1 MKDNGLK
8 YRLVPAAL
16 LVLALAVLPGCSS
29 SMLSLGYGQLD
40 TFAAWTANDYFD
52 MEPDQ
57 RQEFSRRFDRL
68 HDWHRYEQLPDYVAF
83 LTVTRTRVQDGLKRE
98 DVLWVIDGLKQRYRT
113 VVRRGA
119 DDAAAM
125 LMTVTPAQIELL
137 KRQWER
143 DNRRFTRDY
152 RINESVQEQRE
163 ARLKRTFKR
172 MTDWTGSLE
181 SEQEA
186 NIAAIVNE
194 WPPIHRLRYEDRL
207 RRQREFLQLLSQRG
221 DARKFTER
229 LRHWLAHWEEGRDPE
244 YVRIYDD
251 WEQKQAD
258 LYVTTSRM
266 LTPQQRASVLRRIQ
280 SYMDDFTRLAQRP
293 DGSRCCGDAATR

>member
-1 MKDNGLK
+1 MTGKWLTC
-8 YRLVPAAL
+8 RIVPAVLLAL
-16 LVLALAVLPGCSS
+16 SLAVLPGC

-68 HDWHRYEQLPDYVAF
+68 HDWHRYEQLPDYVTF
-83 LTVTRTRVQDGLKRE
+83 LTATRTRLQDGIKRE
-98 DVLWVIDGLKQRYRT
+98 DVLWVIEGLKQRYRA

-125 LMTVTPAQIELL
+125 LLTVTPAQIEIL
-137 KRQWER
+137 KRQWDQ
-143 DNRRFTRDY
+143 DNHRFARDY

-163 ARLKRTFKR
+163 ARLKRALKR
-172 MTDWTGSLE
+172 ITDWTGSLG

-186 NIAAIVNE
+186 KITAIVKE

-221 DARKFTER
+221 DARQFTDR
-229 LRHWLAHWEEGRDPE
+229 FRHWLSHWEEGRDPE
-244 YVRIYDD
+244 YARLFGD

-258 LYVTTSRM
+258 LYITVSRM
-266 LTPQQRASVLRRIQ
+266 LTPQQSAAVLRRVQ
-280 SYMDDFTRLAQRP
+280 SYIDDFTRLAQRP
-293 DGSRCCGDAATR
+293 DAPSPAGR